1 MFFVVKSFYSEIYNN
16 DICNQMANTIA
27 RMNRLNQLFA
37 TKKENLLSIYF
48 TAGYPELNTTVDI
61 AEALEKAGADFLEI
75 GFPYSDPVADGPTI
89 QHSSQTALD
98 NGMNLNLLF
107 EQLKDL
113 RSRVNIPVLLMGYVN
128 PIVQYGV
135 ERFCKAA
142 AAAGVDGIIVPDLPM
157 YEYEML
163 YSNHFTDN
171 GLSNIF
177 LVTPQTSEE
186 RIRKIDELSNSFIY
200 LLSSSSITGGSLQL
214 TDSIEGYYNRIKTME
229 LKNPT
234 IIGFG
239 ISDHR
244 SFSKACEYANGAIVG
259 SAFVKLLAEDDYMSK
274 IPAFIGGIKS

>member
-1 MFFVVKSFYSEIYNN
+1 
-16 DICNQMANTIA
+16 
-27 RMNRLNQLFA
+27 MNRLNQLFA
-37 TKKENLLSIYF
+37 TKNNNLLSIYF

-98 NGMNLNLLF
+98 NGMNLNILF

-128 PIVQYGV
+128 PIVQYGI

-200 LLSSSSITGGSLQL
+200 LLSSSSITGGNLQL
-214 TDSIEGYYNRIKTME
+214 TDSIEGYYSRIKAME

-259 SAFVKLLAEDDYMSK
+259 SAFVKLLAEDDYMNK
-274 IPAFIGGIKS
+274 IPAFIDGIKS

>member
-1 MFFVVKSFYSEIYNN
+1 
-16 DICNQMANTIA
+16 MANSTA
-27 RMNRLNQLFA
+27 SMNRLNQLFA
-37 TKKENLLSIYF
+37 SKKENLLSIYF

-89 QHSSQTALD
+89 QHSSETALT
-98 NGMNLNLLF
+98 NGMTLNVLF

-113 RSRVNIPVLLMGYVN
+113 RQHVSIPILLMGYVN

-135 ERFCKAA
+135 ERFCKQAA
-142 AAAGVDGIIVPDLPM
+142 AVGVDGIIVPDLPM

-163 YSNHFTDN
+163 YSNHFEDN
-171 GLSNIF
+171 NLSNIF

-200 LLSSSSITGGSLQL
+200 LLSSSSITGGNLQL
-214 TDSIEGYYNRIKTME
+214 TDSIQDYYTRIKGMR

-239 ISDHR
+239 ISDHK
-244 SFSKACEYANGAIVG
+244 SFSKACEYASGAIVG
-259 SAFVKLLAEDDYMSK
+259 SAFVKLLAQDNYMDK
-274 IPAFIGGIKS
+274 IPAFISSIKS